1 MPRWRFFDEFK
12 VLSVSRIKAEGRLE
26 GLSQAKLAFPDGVD
40 RVIGIKH
47 TKFPNGGSWAYFV
60 CPKCGRRARKLWL
73 IEAAPQCRKCAH
85 SLGVRHRSVFAYGVQ
100 ERARQKQINVE
111 RLEAMLAGPPI
122 RLKPRDDRIHD
133 RRKLLMLTVQK
144 GRIAIR
150 LKPITGL
157 SSLEP
162 YKAAAETLGMPAD
175 KLKRLISRRRRPENL
190 ERTLDKIDKILQQAL
205 NGNDKR
211 RAIQAATLI
220 LRHSPAAYG
229 RW

>member
-1 MPRWRFFDEFK
+1 MPRWRFFDEFQ
-12 VLSVSRIKAEGRLE
+12 VFSVSRIKAEGRLE
-26 GLSQAKLAFPDGVD
+26 GSSTAKLTFPDGVD

-100 ERARQKQINVE
+100 ERARQKQIHVE
-111 RLEAMLAGPPI
+111 RLQAMLAGPPI
-122 RLKPRDDRIHD
+122 RLKPRNDRIHD

-150 LKPITGL
+150 LRPITGL
-157 SSLEP
+157 SSLQP
-162 YKAAAETLGMPAD
+162 YAAAAETLGMPAD
-175 KLKRLISRRRRPENL
+175 KLKRLISKRRRPENL
-190 ERTLDKIDKILQQAL
+190 ERALDQIDKILQQAL
-205 NGNDKR
+205 NGSNKR
-211 RAIQAATLI
+211 RAIQAASLI
-220 LRHSPAAYG
+220 LKRSPAACG